1 MKHPFWKPALL
12 TVAILVVVTASG
24 ILLRGN
30 TGSGPEQVQQTPK
43 GAAAAGTGSVDESA
57 KSAGAH
63 TAGENPGG
71 GHDRR
76 RLLETVGVL
85 TAAHCYQ
92 TYLGLG
98 LLADA
103 KDKGVYSGKE
113 AYKLLDSV
121 LGLVDSV
128 AQKLAGLN
136 RIDLDKEDQDSL
148 EQMRVL
154 SGLLRQQAKA
164 LAGFWDSGKEE
175 DAARYESVR
184 KDAWAAISR
193 LTGAGRQ

>member
-12 TVAILVVVTASG
+12 TIAILVVVTASG

-30 TGSGPEQVQQTPK
+30 TGSDPGQQHPTLQ
-43 GAAAAGTGSVDESA
+43 GAAAARTEGTGSVDESSR
-57 KSAGAH
+57 SAGA
-63 TAGENPGG
+63 PWGG
-71 GHDRR
+71 QERR
-76 RLLETVGVL
+76 RLLEAVGVL

-92 TYLGLG
+92 TYFSLGLI
-98 LLADA
+98 ADG

-121 LGLVDSV
+121 LALLDSV
-128 AQKLAGLN
+128 DQKLVGLSK
-136 RIDLDKEDQDSL
+136 IDLDKEDQDSL

-154 SGLLRQQAKA
+154 SGLLRQQGKE

>member
-1 MKHPFWKPALL
+1 MKRPFWKPALL
-12 TVAILVVVTASG
+12 TIAILVGITASG
-24 ILLRGN
+24 IVLRGN
-30 TGSGPEQVQQTPK
+30 TGSGPEPVQQAPK
-43 GAAAAGTGSVDESA
+43 GAAAAGTGSAEESS

-63 TAGENPGG
+63 TAGENAGG
-71 GHDRR
+71 GQDRR

-92 TYLGLG
+92 TYLSLG
-98 LLADA
+98 LIADG
-103 KDKGVYSGKE
+103 KDKAVYSSKE

-121 LGLVDSV
+121 LALVDSV
-128 AQKLAGLN
+128 DQKLAGLT

-154 SGLLRQQAKA
+154 AGLLRQQAKA
-164 LAGFWDSGKEE
+164 LAGFWDSGREE
-175 DAARYESVR
+175 DVARYESVR

-193 LTGAGRQ
+193 LTGAGR

>member
-1 MKHPFWKPALL
+1 MMHPFWKPALL
-12 TVAILVVVTASG
+12 TIAILVVVTASG

-30 TGSGPEQVQQTPK
+30 TGSDPGQQHPTLQ
-43 GAAAAGTGSVDESA
+43 GTAAARTEGTGSADESA
-57 KSAGAH
+57 KSAGAPS
-63 TAGENPGG
+63 AGQE
-71 GHDRR
+71 RR
-76 RLLETVGVL
+76 RLLEAVGVL

-92 TYLGLG
+92 TYFSLGLI
-98 LLADA
+98 ADG

-113 AYKLLDSV
+113 AYKLLNSV
-121 LGLVDSV
+121 LALVDSV
-128 AQKLAGLN
+128 DQKLAGLN
-136 RIDLDKEDQDSL
+136 RIDLDKEDQESL

-154 SGLLRQQAKA
+154 SSLLRQQGNA